1 LEIDL
6 KNKVAIVTGAARG
19 IGRAIA
25 LRLAKERANVVVAD
39 INTEGAVKVAEEI
52 KTLGCQSLPIKV
64 DVVNED
70 QVNQMVQA
78 TLSKFKRINLLVNNA
93 GAVIVKPVIELTE
106 KEWDAVIDVNLKGTF
121 LCSKAIAKVMI
132 KQKSGKIIN
141 ISSTA
146 GKSGNVFFVSYN
158 AAKAG
163 ILGFTQGLAK
173 ELAPYKIN
181 VNAVCPGI
189 VGTKMWDYVDEEIG
203 KRTNVPRGRTLQRH
217 VEEIPLGRIETPED
231 VAGVVAFLASTD
243 ADYMTGQAINV
254 SGGRTMQ

>member
-1 LEIDL
+1 MEIDL

-25 LRLAKERANVVVAD
+25 LHLAKERANAVLAD
-39 INTEGAVKVAEEI
+39 INIEGAVKVAEEI

-64 DVVNED
+64 DVVNEN

-78 TLSKFKRINLLVNNA
+78 TLNKFKKIDILVNNA
-93 GAVIVKPVIELTE
+93 GAVIVKPIIELTE
-106 KEWDAVIDVNLKGTF
+106 KEWNTVIDVNLKGTF
-121 LCSKAIAKVMI
+121 LCSKVIAKVMI
-132 KQKSGKIIN
+132 KQKGGKIIN

-163 ILGFTQGLAK
+163 ILGFTRGLAK

-203 KRTNVPRGRTLQRH
+203 KRTNLPKGEVLKNH
-217 VEEIPLGRIETPED
+217 VKGIPLGRIETPED
-231 VAGVVAFLASTD
+231 VAGVVVFLASTN

-254 SGGRTMQ
+254 SGGRTMW